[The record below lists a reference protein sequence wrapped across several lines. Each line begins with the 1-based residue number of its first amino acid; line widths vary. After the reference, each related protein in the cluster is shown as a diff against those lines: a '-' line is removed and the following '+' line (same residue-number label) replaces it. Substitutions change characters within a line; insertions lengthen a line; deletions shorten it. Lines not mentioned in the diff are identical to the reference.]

1 MIFYFSGTGNSLWTA
16 RQLSAALG
24 EAEPVAVADELR
36 KAGETGVCE
45 YSLKDGEP
53 LILVF
58 PVHSWGPAVLM
69 LRFVER
75 LRIKDYGGQPVY
87 AVCTCGDTC
96 GWTDRMMREALSR
109 RGLPLTACW
118 SVRMPN
124 NYILMKGFGVDS
136 DEVRETKLHTAPQ
149 EVRAVVDAIR
159 GQSSCSHYTVGTRPW
174 LKSRLI
180 NPLFR
185 KFLAGPDSKTKFHVG
200 DACIGCGLCAA
211 NCPTGTVTMRDGR
224 PVWGR
229 GCVQCTACINRCPVR
244 AIDYGDI
251 TQDQGRYHHPFRC
264 STPTQ
269 TLPEREGLVASLRTS
284 PVRAIDYGDI
294 TQDQGRYHHPD
305 PEV

>member
-1 MIFYFSGTGNSLWTA
+1 M
-16 RQLSAALG
+16 
-24 EAEPVAVADELR
+24 AVADELR

-136 DEVRETKLHTAPQ
+136 DEVRETKLHTAPM
-149 EVRAVVDAIR
+149 EVRDVEAAIR
-159 GQSSCSHYTVGTRPW
+159 GVTRY
-174 LKSRLI
+174 SR
-180 NPLFR
+180 
-185 KFLAGPDSKTKFHVG
+185 
-200 DACIGCGLCAA
+200 
-211 NCPTGTVTMRDGR
+211 
-224 PVWGR
+224 
-229 GCVQCTACINRCPVR
+229 
-244 AIDYGDI
+244 
-251 TQDQGRYHHPFRC
+251 
-264 STPTQ
+264 
-269 TLPEREGLVASLRTS
+269 
-284 PVRAIDYGDI
+284 
-294 TQDQGRYHHPD
+294 
-305 PEV
+305 

>member
-16 RQLSAALG
+16 RQLSAALE
-24 EAEPVAVADELR
+24 EAQPVAVADELR

-96 GWTDRMMREALSR
+96 GWTDRMMRETLSR

-124 NYILMKGFGVDS
+124 NYILMKGFGVDT
-136 DEVRETKLHTAPQ
+136 DEVRETKLRTAPQ
-149 EVRAVVDAIR
+149 EIQDIIAAIK
-159 GQSSCSHYTVGTRPW
+159 GQGQYSHYVVGSMPW
-174 LKSRLI
+174 LKSRVI
-180 NPLFR
+180 SSLFR
-185 KFLAGPDSKTKFHVG
+185 RFMAGPGSRTEFHVS
-200 DACIGCGLCAA
+200 DDCIGCGLCARS
-211 NCPTGTVTMRDGR
+211 CPTGTVTMQDGR

-244 AIDYGDI
+244 AIDWGKI
-251 TQDQGRYHHPFRC
+251 TQEQGRYHHPSC
-264 STPTQ
+264 
-269 TLPEREGLVASLRTS
+269 
-284 PVRAIDYGDI
+284 
-294 TQDQGRYHHPD
+294 
-305 PEV
+305 